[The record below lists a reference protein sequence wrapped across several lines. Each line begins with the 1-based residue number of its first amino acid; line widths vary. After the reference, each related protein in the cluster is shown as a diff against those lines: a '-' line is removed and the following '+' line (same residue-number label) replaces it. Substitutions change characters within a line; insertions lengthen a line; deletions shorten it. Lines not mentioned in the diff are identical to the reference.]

1 MQARAVLANNTRL
14 VLAIGLTASLATSLV
29 VYAYSTQQI
38 NLLTAELAD
47 KSRVLEEQ
55 RQQIDEKT
63 TQLGLL
69 NLQIESLEGEIAA
82 KTAEAQDLSQT
93 VGAQRS
99 EIQLLKAQ
107 AASLQD
113 DIREL
118 EEQIRANEN
127 EIALLTGQVQ
137 ETQSQLESFER
148 VKVGHYSLAVDQF
161 GKGIVLPIEVEIIPS
176 GEGIISIDVK
186 NVKYETGFQDSV
198 RAAVLV
204 ASEYSDISVSDKDV
218 IIRVI
223 NEDDEPITIDGGS
236 AGALLT
242 GMIAAGLMDR
252 EINPSVLITGT
263 IEPDGTVGHIGSVD
277 KKADAAADFGAEAI
291 LVPEDQEFNHNSIN
305 VIGVSD
311 IDDVMRYLTS

>member
-1 MQARAVLANNTRL
+1 M
-14 VLAIGLTASLATSLV
+14 LAIGLAASIAVSLV
-29 VYAYSTQQI
+29 AYAYSAQQI

-63 TQLGLL
+63 VQLGLL
-69 NLQIESLEGEIAA
+69 NLQIESLENEIAA

-93 VGAQRS
+93 VDAQRN

-113 DIREL
+113 DIHEL
-118 EEQIRANEN
+118 EQQIQANEN
-127 EIALLTGQVQ
+127 EIALLTGQMQ
-137 ETQSQLESFER
+137 ETQSQLESFKR

-176 GEGIISIDVK
+176 GEGIVSIDVK

-198 RAAVLV
+198 RTAVLV
-204 ASEYSDISVSDKDV
+204 ASEYSDISVSDKDIV
-218 IIRVI
+218 IRVI
-223 NEDDEPITIDGGS
+223 NEDDELITIDGGS

-263 IEPDGTVGHIGSVD
+263 IESDGTVGHIGSVD
-277 KKADAAADFGAEAI
+277 KKADAATDFGAETI
-291 LVPEDQEFNHNSIN
+291 LVPEDQEFNHSSIN

-311 IDDVMRYLTS
+311 IEDVMRYFTS